1 MDHPTLDARNEHPWK
16 ILREHYRL
24 ILGVTLACVMLTGVF
39 SLLQK
44 KVYRS
49 STYLLLSESKV
60 DTTQSTIPNYV
71 YYEILRSYETFLAN
85 DSMLLKILERFG
97 LQNSPYSLTV
107 EEFRHR
113 RILEVA
119 WVKNTRLL
127 EVSAEF
133 LDPRLAAEIVNFF
146 AANAARFNEEL
157 NAQDL
162 QKAQTFFKEQ
172 LGNSARQLDSARKKL
187 LEFDQSSNLE
197 VLRQSLSELGERSR
211 QNQEEL
217 TRLEVERARTV
228 AREDVL
234 LLKFRKDEGDSR
246 MKRGGIETTSST
258 RSSGAADSGSHA
270 LQISDDI
277 VETSGKLAETD
288 AAIRTLR
295 DSLESNRKALAHM
308 QKEKAYREDLYGQ
321 LADEYETAQ
330 SNYEA
335 LTRKYQEIP
344 LAVGSRSTELKA
356 IAPAIPS
363 NKPYKPWIALNMILG
378 GLLGFLV
385 SIPLSFL
392 IHHLESVTHTVV
404 GQGAVPLD
412 HGYAESKDQG
422 AGNV

>member
-1 MDHPTLDARNEHPWK
+1 
-16 ILREHYRL
+16 
-24 ILGVTLACVMLTGVF
+24 
-39 SLLQK
+39 
-44 KVYRS
+44 
-49 STYLLLSESKV
+49 
-60 DTTQSTIPNYV
+60 
-71 YYEILRSYETFLAN
+71 
-85 DSMLLKILERFG
+85 
-97 LQNSPYSLTV
+97 
-107 EEFRHR
+107 
-113 RILEVA
+113 
-119 WVKNTRLL
+119 
-127 EVSAEF
+127 
-133 LDPRLAAEIVNFF
+133 
-146 AANAARFNEEL
+146 
-157 NAQDL
+157 
-162 QKAQTFFKEQ
+162 
-172 LGNSARQLDSARKKL
+172 
-187 LEFDQSSNLE
+187 
-197 VLRQSLSELGERSR
+197 
-211 QNQEEL
+211 
-217 TRLEVERARTV
+217 
-228 AREDVL
+228 
-234 LLKFRKDEGDSR
+234 